1 MSNNIIIKENRNI
14 NAIFS
19 IDYEDY
25 KINIIKE
32 IFKQLDIII
41 SLFNEEFND
50 NLIKIYI
57 LYKKKLLNEYEISI
71 IKNTYMLC
79 KNLIKLNY
87 VDQEEYLNI
96 IILLINLHISF
107 YKYNKHKEKYSTN
120 NYNNYKNLINIDML
134 ILNLSS
140 CIVKLSDNN
149 MLFKNLLENINSSN
163 KNNIINLA
171 EILCDDYFMYLNQN
185 EMYKFILNSFS
196 STKNKINYNIKK
208 YKIEFEKTYEYKQ
221 KKLKE
226 IYTDQV
232 QIHSKLVKKFKYQ
245 ITNPLLNELCK
256 DFYTIHKK
264 IT

>member
-1 MSNNIIIKENRNI
+1 
-14 NAIFS
+14 
-19 IDYEDY
+19 
-25 KINIIKE
+25 
-32 IFKQLDIII
+32 
-41 SLFNEEFND
+41 
-50 NLIKIYI
+50 
-57 LYKKKLLNEYEISI
+57 
-71 IKNTYMLC
+71 MLC

-232 QIHSKLVKKFKYQ
+232 KIHSKLVKKFKYQ